1 MRSNFSHTQTDGTT
15 LVYVRRLGACSRF
28 TLWGTQQY
36 SRITVGTPSEVG
48 KQLPYVPKASASA
61 EYDAPVGAIQAGASM
76 NYSGMTWADDLNA
89 QPLGSA
95 VTAGLHVIAP
105 LHAGVNVTFNV
116 NNLTDARY
124 LSSIDR
130 YAPPQVISLALS
142 APVGSAQASGC
153 SK

>member
-1 MRSNFSHTQTDGTT
+1 GS
-15 LVYVRRLGACSRF
+15 CSRV

-36 SRITVGTPSEVG
+36 SRITVGTNGEVG

-61 EYDAPVGAIQAGASM
+61 EYDAPIGAVQAGASV
-76 NYSGMTWADDLNA
+76 NYSGMSWADDLNQ

-95 VTAGLHVIAP
+95 VTAGLHVVAP
-105 LHAGVNVTFNV
+105 LHGGVDLTLNV

-142 APVGSAQASGC
+142 APLGSAQAPAC